1 MKENL
6 LSALKWFYK
15 SFIWLF
21 IVLLGLDILSKQ
33 LILAAGALPGTT
45 IADWGI
51 VRISY
56 VLNENAAFGIGASDP
71 TVSRTI
77 YLIVATLV
85 SAGLVFYMIWKR
97 EEMKLFIRACLVL
110 IVTGALG
117 NMIDRIFYGGLQG
130 GRALFGGAVVD
141 WIDFYW
147 VPGWVW
153 NFNIADSCIV
163 VAAFMMI
170 IYIIVLEVKDMIA
183 KRNEENRIAELAK
196 KAEEEEKNDPHYKG
210 E

>member
-1 MKENL
+1 MKEKIIK
-6 LSALKWFYK
+6 SLKWFYQ

-33 LILAAGALPGTT
+33 LVAHSGVQPGSQV
-45 IADWGI
+45 ADWGFVHI
-51 VRISY
+51 NY
-56 VLNENAAFGIGASDP
+56 VLNYNAAFGLGADDH
-71 TVSRTI
+71 TVSRII
-77 YLIVATLV
+77 YLVVASLV
-85 SAGLVFYMIWKR
+85 TVGLVTYLVLKR
-97 EEMKLFIRACLVL
+97 KEMKLFVRACLVL
-110 IVTGALG
+110 IVTGAIG
-117 NMIDRIFYGGLQG
+117 NMIDRIFY
-130 GRALFGGAVVD
+130 APYYAVVD

-147 VPGWVW
+147 FWGY

-170 IYIIVLEVKDMIA
+170 IYIIVLEVKDMIR

-196 KAEEEEKNDPHYKG
+196 KAEEEEKNDKHYKG

>member
-1 MKENL
+1 MKEKIIP
-6 LSALKWFYK
+6 ALKWFFK
-15 SFIWLF
+15 SFIWLGV
-21 IVLLGLDILSKQ
+21 VLLGLDILTKQ
-33 LILAAGALPGTT
+33 LVISAGVEPYSQ
-45 IADWGI
+45 IADWGFVHI
-51 VRISY
+51 NY
-56 VLNENAAFGIGASDP
+56 VLNYNAAFGLGADDH
-71 TVSRTI
+71 TVSRVI
-77 YLIVATLV
+77 YLVVASLV
-85 SAGLVFYMIWKR
+85 SVGLVVFLILKR
-97 EEMKLFIRACLVL
+97 KETKPYVRACLIL
-110 IVTGALG
+110 ILAGAIG
-117 NMIDRIFYGGLQG
+117 NMIDRIFYGPYY
-130 GRALFGGAVVD
+130 AVVD

-147 VPGWVW
+147 FWGY